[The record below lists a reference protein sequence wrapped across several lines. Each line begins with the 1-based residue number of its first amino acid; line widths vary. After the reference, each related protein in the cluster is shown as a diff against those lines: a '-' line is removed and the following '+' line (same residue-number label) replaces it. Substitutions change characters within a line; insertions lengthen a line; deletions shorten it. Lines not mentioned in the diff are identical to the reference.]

1 MIGRIIRIVAASTVS
16 LGVTYIFIKGGIML
30 QVLLLEKVWGV
41 PLALSV
47 AIILIENVKIWN
59 EKDDSSL
66 SLG

>member
-1 MIGRIIRIVAASTVS
+1 MIGKIIRIVAASTVS

-30 QVLLLEKVWGV
+30 QVPTLEKVWGV
-41 PLALSV
+41 PVALSA
-47 AIILIENVKIWN
+47 AIILIANVKIWN